1 MTPPNLFDFA
11 TKELSQDAVICWL
24 IAWAGVDTEG
34 SRAAD
39 EMRRCG
45 LALLNALFAKWHN
58 WPVEMGEVVRTEVVR
73 QEQNIDVLARVDC
86 RYVLLIEDKTD
97 TGAHDGQLGRY
108 VSLVVEGRTRF
119 KKVANDDLF
128 PIYFKT
134 GNHSLKDRRDA
145 EAADYRVFDR
155 TDFLG
160 VLETY
165 RGTNAILVDFRRH
178 LTRWEED
185 TDSFRGW
192 TRDGERT
199 NRGWEGLFRCIEE
212 RSLKDSEDYW
222 GPLSTR
228 VGGYWGIEIQPAETS
243 ANSRFAM
250 WIEEDKISFR
260 LFGAKTGWSVAGMN
274 REKDYWAS
282 AFAEAGPG
290 RFERPR
296 RLAATSSKPMSVAEW
311 RDWLA
316 FGDDARLD
324 IAGTLENLRAARQM
338 LLDTIRGA

>member
-24 IAWAGVDTEG
+24 IAWAGAGTEG
-34 SRAAD
+34 RPAD
-39 EMRRCG
+39 GELRRCG
-45 LALLNALFAKWHN
+45 VALLNALFAKWHN
-58 WPVEMGEVVRTEVVR
+58 WPVELGEVVRTEVVR
-73 QEQNIDVLARVDC
+73 QEHNIDMLARVDG
-86 RYVLLIEDKTD
+86 RHVLLIEDKTD

-108 VSLVVEGRTRF
+108 LSLVVEGRTRF
-119 KKVANDDLF
+119 GKVANDDLF

-185 TDSFRGW
+185 TAGFRGW
-192 TRDGERT
+192 TRHGQKT
-199 NRGWEGLFRCIEE
+199 ARGWEGLFRCIEE
-212 RSLKDSEDYW
+212 CSLKDSEDDW

-228 VGGYWGIEIQPAETS
+228 VGGYWGIWIEPERST
-243 ANSRFAM
+243 NSRFAM
-250 WIEEDKISFR
+250 WIEEEKISFR
-260 LFGAKTGWSVAGMN
+260 LFGSVAGMN
-274 REKDYWAS
+274 CEKDYWAG
-282 AFAEAGPG
+282 AFVEAGPG

-316 FGDDARLD
+316 FGDDDRLD
-324 IAGTLENLRAARQM
+324 IAGTLENLRAARKM
-338 LLDTIRGA
+338 LLDTIGGA